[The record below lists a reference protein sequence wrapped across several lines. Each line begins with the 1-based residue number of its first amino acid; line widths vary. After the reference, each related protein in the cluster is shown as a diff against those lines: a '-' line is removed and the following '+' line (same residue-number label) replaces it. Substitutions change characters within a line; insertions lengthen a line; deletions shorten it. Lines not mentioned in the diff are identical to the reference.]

1 MVLTRHVLMAAI
13 AAISAACAGMA
24 QDKESS
30 LWDWRV
36 GSSNIDVRSV
46 GELDGRERVLA
57 VAYSG
62 GSDQQKRGR
71 VEFGCAGL
79 GLPIDAWIPPY
90 VGTRARRLVYSVR
103 LMKPC
108 GNRVFLKMSKDQREI
123 WREELVCEER
133 WPTGS
138 WSEVAHD
145 IRLAGDERIARIV
158 LQVDG
163 TNSMAFALT
172 DIRLVLDDGSTY
184 DLMDAGLPKYGTG
197 MVRPLATNAS
207 KPFPKRPRI
216 QFGVG
221 ADWCV
226 RHADELPAMGE
237 FFRRHLPEY
246 DIVLSLDG
254 TPEPM
259 LAQTM
264 KDAPGNIFFQFQKG
278 RNAIKYLGLRD
289 ALIKD
294 LHGNRQPEVFNSVH
308 GCSPLVREAVE
319 DQIAYAGSLGMNNMQ
334 QFDYNWYYPKG
345 PWGFDEHSAEA
356 FREDLS
362 ETDEGLVLGA
372 TKDETERTIHFW
384 DYYEC
389 YEGKGTRFGPDR
401 FGLGD
406 WGAFRPAF
414 DSPARIRL
422 HWLLVTYEWLRQA
435 QRFGQWSRK
444 YCYGTPH
451 DYLLNGEGS
460 INGNDHVSLM
470 RLKDTGIVSPEYFH
484 DTCRGIG
491 IIYHRTGRYVR
502 EARRYGKT
510 LGITMETSSGGGSTQ
525 AYWSCRTGYVIG
537 YVLSALGHESF
548 HYDHMPDGA
557 SWRDHLDRENKYGIW
572 KNLALGMSCARAYR
586 QAKIDGAHPIPFGG
600 VLYVHERT
608 VARNGESFAFAD
620 DLVRNGIDY
629 GWTDP
634 QELPKMIGFA
644 KTVIVSPRLD
654 NRDAVPLLKKWKS
667 SGEGRQLVVAKGDV
681 SRIAEKCGLPRIQ
694 LNAAADEATALPFR
708 CGSFSVA
715 ALFNRVAAERADY
728 RKWNREVWGPAYRKQ
743 TYDDAKL
750 LFPDRIP
757 GADTGAT
764 VSVESPGDYRVY
776 SVLDDRESVVR
787 VADRELRLPL
797 CDRFCDLLYY
807 GKDTPE
813 FREFL
818 SRVRAERS
826 HSAMFFELSSNPR
839 YERKEC
845 QNAGKLHVRFD
856 EG

>member
-71 VEFGCAGL
+71 IEFGCAGL

-123 WREELVCEER
+123 WREELVSEEK
-133 WPTGS
+133 WPTGR
-138 WSEVAHD
+138 WSAVAHD
-145 IRLAGDERIARIV
+145 IRLAGHERVARV
-158 LQVDG
+158 ALQVDG
-163 TNSMAFALT
+163 TNSMAFALS

-184 DLMDAGLPKYGTG
+184 DLMDAGLPKYETG
-197 MVRPLATNAS
+197 MVRPLATSAS
-207 KPFPKRPRI
+207 KPFPKRPRM

-221 ADWCV
+221 AGWYAK
-226 RHADELPAMGE
+226 HSDELPAMGE
-237 FFRRHLPEY
+237 FFRKHLPEY

-259 LAQTM
+259 IARTI

-294 LHGNRQPEVFNSVH
+294 LHGNQQPEVFNSVH
-308 GCSPLVREAVE
+308 GCSPLVREALE
-319 DQIAYAGSLGMNNMQ
+319 DQIAYVGSLGINNVQ
-334 QFDYNWYYPKG
+334 QFDYTWYYPKG
-345 PWGFDEHSAEA
+345 PWGFDEYSAAA

-362 ETDEGLVLGA
+362 ETDEGLVLGT
-372 TKDETERTIHFW
+372 TKDEPEHTVHFW

-389 YEGKGTRFGPDR
+389 YEGTGTRFGPDR
-401 FGLGD
+401 LGLGD
-406 WGAFRPAF
+406 WGVFCPAY
-414 DSPARIRL
+414 DSPMRIRL
-422 HWLLVTYEWLRQA
+422 HWLLVSYEWLRQA

-444 YCYGTPH
+444 YCNGIPH
-451 DYLLNGEGS
+451 DFLLNGEGS
-460 INGNDHVSLM
+460 VNGNDHVFLE
-470 RLKDTGIVSPEYFH
+470 RLRDTGIASGEYFH
-484 DTCRGIG
+484 GTCPGIG
-491 IIYHRTGRYVR
+491 IIYHRDGRYIR
-502 EARRYGKT
+502 EARRYGKVR
-510 LGITMETSSGGGSTQ
+510 GITLETSSGGGSTQ
-525 AYWSCRTGYVIG
+525 AYWSCRTGYVIS
-537 YVLSALGHESF
+537 YVLSAMGHESF

-557 SWRDHLDRENKYGIW
+557 SWNDHLDKANKYGVW

-586 QAKIDGAHPIPFGG
+586 QAKIDGTHPLPFGG

-608 VARNGESFAFAD
+608 VARSGESFAFAH

-634 QELPKMIGFA
+634 QELPKMIGLA

-750 LFPDRIP
+750 LFPDRV
-757 GADTGAT
+757 ADADAGAT
-764 VSVESPGDYRVY
+764 VCVEGPGDYRVY
-776 SVLDDRESVVR
+776 SVMGDVECVVH
-787 VADRELRLPL
+787 VGDSKLRLTL
-797 CDRFCDLLYY
+797 GDRLCDLLYY
-807 GKDTPE
+807 GKDTSE
-813 FREFL
+813 FQEFL
-818 SRVRAERS
+818 SRVKAERI
-826 HSAMFFELSSNPR
+826 HSAIFW
-839 YERKEC
+839 
-845 QNAGKLHVRFD
+845 
-856 EG
+856 